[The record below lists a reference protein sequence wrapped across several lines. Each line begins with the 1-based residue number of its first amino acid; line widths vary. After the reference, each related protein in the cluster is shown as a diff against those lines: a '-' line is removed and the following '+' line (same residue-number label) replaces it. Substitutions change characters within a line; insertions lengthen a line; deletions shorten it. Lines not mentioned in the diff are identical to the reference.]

1 VDLLKTFNLFGVIM
15 TALLKNATGIIFVVF
30 LLFFSSYNVSAQ
42 TFISCEI
49 NGEEYK
55 GKVEDAVQVSMG
67 KDNFI
72 QIKSAQDN
80 KILYLYI
87 KESKLNGTMPITL
100 NKAQDDTSGQIPD
113 TEVIWV
119 PDGPDNPQWNTLG
132 GELKVTQF
140 DPENKIISGTFE
152 FKVEKQVYS
161 SKANDS
167 RPRANIREG
176 KFESLKYRIEKQ

>member
-1 VDLLKTFNLFGVIM
+1 M
-15 TALLKNATGIIFVVF
+15 TAFFKNATGIIFAAF
-30 LLFFSSYNVSAQ
+30 LFFFSWYNVSAQ
-42 TFISCEI
+42 TFISCEV

-72 QIKSAQDN
+72 QIKSEQDN

-87 KESKLNGTMPITL
+87 KVSKLSGTVPITL
-100 NKAQDDTSGQIPD
+100 NKAPDDTTGQIPD
-113 TEVIWV
+113 AEVIWV

-140 DPENKIISGTFE
+140 DQENKVISGTFE

-167 RPRANIREG
+167 KPIANIREG

>member
-1 VDLLKTFNLFGVIM
+1 MRDLLKNTG
-15 TALLKNATGIIFVVF
+15 GII
-30 LLFFSSYNVSAQ
+30 LCGLFFVFSGHNLSAQ

-67 KDNFI
+67 NDNFI
-72 QIKSAQDN
+72 QIKTTQGN

-87 KESKLNGTMPITL
+87 KASKLSGSIPIIL
-100 NKAQDDTSGQIPD
+100 NKEKNDTTGQIPD
-113 TEVIWV
+113 AEVIWV
-119 PDGPDNPQWNTLG
+119 PDGPDNPQWNTLE

-140 DPENKIISGTFE
+140 DPENKLISGTFE

-161 SKANDS
+161 SKANDN

-176 KFESLKYRIEKQ
+176 KFESLKYRIEKH

>member
-1 VDLLKTFNLFGVIM
+1 M
-15 TALLKNATGIIFVVF
+15 RALLKNASEII
-30 LLFFSSYNVSAQ
+30 LYGLFFVFSGYNLSAQ
-42 TFISCEI
+42 TIISCEI

-55 GKVEDAVQVSMG
+55 GKVEDAVQVGMG
-67 KDNFI
+67 NDNFI

-100 NKAQDDTSGQIPD
+100 NKTQDDTSGQIPD
-113 TEVIWV
+113 AEVIWV
-119 PDGPDNPQWNTLG
+119 PDGPDNPQWNTLE

-140 DPENKIISGTFE
+140 DPENKLISGTFE

-161 SKANDS
+161 SKAKDS
-167 RPRANIREG
+167 KPRANIREG
-176 KFESLKYRIEKQ
+176 KFESLKYRVEKQ

>member
-1 VDLLKTFNLFGVIM
+1 M
-15 TALLKNATGIIFVVF
+15 RALLKNTGGII
-30 LLFFSSYNVSAQ
+30 LCGLFFIFSDYNLSAQ

-72 QIKSAQDN
+72 QIKSIQDN

-87 KESKLNGTMPITL
+87 KESKLSGTIPITL

-113 TEVIWV
+113 AEVIWV
-119 PDGPDNPQWNTLG
+119 PDGLDNPQWNTLD

-161 SKANDS
+161 SKAKDNK
-167 RPRANIREG
+167 PRANIREG
-176 KFESLKYRIEKQ
+176 KFETLKYRIEKP

>member
-1 VDLLKTFNLFGVIM
+1 M
-15 TALLKNATGIIFVVF
+15 RALLKNVGGIILVGVLFVF
-30 LLFFSSYNVSAQ
+30 SGCNLFAQ
-42 TFISCEI
+42 TIISCEI

-72 QIKSAQDN
+72 QIKSTQDN

-87 KESKLNGTMPITL
+87 KESKLNGTMPIAL

-113 TEVIWV
+113 AEVIWV
-119 PDGPDNPQWNTLG
+119 PDGPDNPQWNTLE

-140 DPENKIISGTFE
+140 DSENKIISGTFE

-161 SKANDS
+161 SKANDN

-176 KFESLKYRIEKQ
+176 KFESLKYRIEKH